1 MHPVGEVAAV
11 VPACDEAD
19 RVALTVTAAAQ
30 LPGVDLVVVVD
41 DGSQDA
47 TAEAARAAAAPALVV
62 RHARSG
68 GKAAAMET
76 GAEAVRAQDRQEARA
91 QPRLLLFLDAD
102 LGESAAGAAPVVE
115 PVRAGTADMAVAL
128 LPQARERGG
137 GRGLVVRLARAGIR
151 RRTGWTAAQPLCGQ
165 RCLTRRA
172 WDAAR
177 PPAGGFGV
185 ETALTIDL
193 LRRGMRVREVPA
205 ALAHRVTG
213 SGWRAQRHRARQF
226 LHVARALAAR
236 ELAAWVPFLR

>member
-1 MHPVGEVAAV
+1 MV
-11 VPACDEAD
+11 VPARDEAD
-19 RVALTVTAAAQ
+19 RVALTVVAASQ
-30 LPGVDLVVVVD
+30 LPGVELVVVVD
-41 DGSQDA
+41 DGSRDA
-47 TAEAARAAAAPALVV
+47 TAEAAWAAAAPTLVV
-62 RHARSG
+62 RHDRCR
-68 GKAAAMET
+68 GKAAAMDT
-76 GAEAVRAQDRQEARA
+76 GAEAVRAKDREEALV

-115 PVRAGTADMAVAL
+115 PVRAGTADMTVAL
-128 LPQARERGG
+128 LPEARERGG
-137 GRGLVVRLARAGIR
+137 GHGLVVRLARAGIR
-151 RRTGWTAAQPLCGQ
+151 RRTGWRAAQPLCGQ
-165 RCLTRRA
+165 RCLTRHA

-177 PPAGGFGV
+177 PLGLGFGV

-236 ELAAWVPFLR
+236 ELAAWIPFLR